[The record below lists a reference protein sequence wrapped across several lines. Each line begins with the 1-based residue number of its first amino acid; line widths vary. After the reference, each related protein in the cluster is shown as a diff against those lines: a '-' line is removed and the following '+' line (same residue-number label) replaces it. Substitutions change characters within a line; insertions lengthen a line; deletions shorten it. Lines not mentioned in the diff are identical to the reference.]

1 MTGQQGCTAGNK
13 STPFTGGDMYY
24 LQSFFKEESLT
35 DLCSHH
41 QKITQ
46 LTSLLRGSKTPAR
59 QTGLTLGWWRPPLED
74 RAAPAQKILRL
85 HSTEPCPE
93 GVRSLTLA
101 AETLAG

>member
-1 MTGQQGCTAGNK
+1 MC
-13 STPFTGGDMYY
+13 Y

-35 DLCSHH
+35 DLCSDH

-59 QTGLTLGWWRPPLED
+59 QTGLTLVEA
-74 RAAPAQKILRL
+74 RAAPAQEILRL

>member
-1 MTGQQGCTAGNK
+1 MTGQQGCTAENK
-13 STPFTGGDMYY
+13 STPFTRGDMCY

-35 DLCSHH
+35 DLCSDH

-59 QTGLTLGWWRPPLED
+59 QTGLTLGWWRPPLEA
-74 RAAPAQKILRL
+74 RAAPAQEILRL